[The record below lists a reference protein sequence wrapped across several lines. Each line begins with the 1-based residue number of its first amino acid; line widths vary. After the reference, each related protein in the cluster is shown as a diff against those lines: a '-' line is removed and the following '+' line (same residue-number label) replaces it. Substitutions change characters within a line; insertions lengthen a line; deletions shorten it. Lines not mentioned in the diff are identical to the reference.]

1 MQNADDE
8 MSGYS
13 FATSSYDSYNTSRDI
28 SRELFDEEE
37 EEEEE
42 EKEEGERGPQVTAG
56 DGQNIIN
63 NFSQDEVVK
72 EKPSVS
78 APKITQ
84 KRKLEEER

>member
-13 FATSSYDSYNTSRDI
+13 YATSSYDSYNTSRDI
-28 SRELFDEEE
+28 SRELFDEEVE
-37 EEEEE
+37 EEEED
-42 EKEEGERGPQVTAG
+42 EGERRPQVTAD
-56 DGQNIIN
+56 DGQHIIS

-72 EKPSVS
+72 EKPSVC